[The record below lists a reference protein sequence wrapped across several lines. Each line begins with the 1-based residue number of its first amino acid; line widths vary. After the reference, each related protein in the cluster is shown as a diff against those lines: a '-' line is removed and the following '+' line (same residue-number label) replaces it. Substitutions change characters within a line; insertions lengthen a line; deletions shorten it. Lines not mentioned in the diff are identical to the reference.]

1 MQSQD
6 GTGTNCYPN
15 SHLNYSTY
23 NPIQDMSNKDLAK
36 EIMGM
41 IVFSVSLLILTILML
56 VM

>member
-1 MQSQD
+1 
-6 GTGTNCYPN
+6 
-15 SHLNYSTY
+15 
-23 NPIQDMSNKDLAK
+23 MSNKDLAK